1 MRVLLQRQRL
11 VVPMDHPIYL
21 SIRRGVISFLL
32 GVEVIMPRRM
42 RPWDVR
48 SIACRRTSM
57 LGWSFTTKE
66 VDLGCHTEGSSSSSR
81 RRCLRCSHG
90 TCTIISIRGSQ
101 VLALEHRR
109 TTSTETCRRQLR
121 ALRLVL
127 GARGEIL
134 GTLQAPPRSIHCTE
148 HIHLQWGMRTPCMA
162 TVVDVSQQ
170 VLPPACPTH

>member
-1 MRVLLQRQRL
+1 
-11 VVPMDHPIYL
+11 MDHPINL
-21 SIRRGVISFLL
+21 SIRQGVISFLL

-66 VDLGCHTEGSSSSSR
+66 VDLGCHIMDGSNR
-81 RRCLRCSHG
+81 RRCLRCSHR
-90 TCTIISIRGSQ
+90 TCPIISIRDIR
-101 VLALEHRR
+101 VLASEHRR
-109 TTSTETCRRQLR
+109 TTLTVTCRRQLR

-127 GARGEIL
+127 GGRGEIL
-134 GTLQAPPRSIHCTE
+134 GTLQAPPRSIHCTQ
-148 HIHLQWGMRTPCMA
+148 HIRLLWVIRTTCMA

-170 VLPPACPTH
+170 VLPPAYHTL